1 MLLLAALTCLTH
13 CPTTCVLKQILIG
26 GCCHTSGVKWGE
38 KRVNLLRLAPNSP
51 CMTLVIIIT
60 LLVLYHFHC
69 HYSQILM
76 NVASTAMVVLTCVPT
91 LSGPILAVV
100 GWDTDLPPMDAPVK
114 V

>member
-1 MLLLAALTCLTH
+1 
-13 CPTTCVLKQILIG
+13 
-26 GCCHTSGVKWGE
+26 
-38 KRVNLLRLAPNSP
+38 
-51 CMTLVIIIT
+51 
-60 LLVLYHFHC
+60 
-69 HYSQILM
+69 M